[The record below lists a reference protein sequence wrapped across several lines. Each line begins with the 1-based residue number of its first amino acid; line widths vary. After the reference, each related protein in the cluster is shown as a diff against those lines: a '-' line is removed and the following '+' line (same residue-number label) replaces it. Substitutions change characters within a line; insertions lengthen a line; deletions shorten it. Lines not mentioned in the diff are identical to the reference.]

1 MDSNNSSSNAYWT
14 IMIYMAAD
22 DARGIPEAFKFL
34 AELHE
39 LKWLHLDLDD
49 NIIKKQNRNVHIV
62 LQAYTD
68 WSTDEGSDDFYA
80 RRFEIDPDFSLDKPK
95 VDRIRQPMGDGKTL
109 RDFIEWA
116 KKEYTSEHYLLL
128 LWGHGT
134 GSSMF
139 SLDLKNSFEG
149 LTKKVPSFTIYKLNA
164 NDKLNPRER
173 IKKIEDLVSEDSV
186 YFTDKENTKS
196 KKEID
201 LEICYTGKYDS
212 IVSDFITLRRR
223 KTKYYGDDKKNTV
236 FDIVTKDNNKSLSYD
251 SNRLRN
257 YLFFQSNLEALK
269 GSEIREALRSEENK
283 VDILMIMGC
292 CMQILEFAHEIKN
305 TSSYLI
311 ASEELIYFDGYN
323 YIDTFSNL
331 HEFPWMD
338 PRQLAKRIIQETPLK
353 ENYTVFERNSL
364 AISCVDLDKSNEM
377 VSSISDLAEKII
389 AITEKYPSFW
399 RRIKKARKQCRHFGE
414 GSYKYSF
421 IDLIWFFKMLHQAL
435 EKDTEISGTEDGK
448 ELKHLIVKTSDNIQ
462 SKYII
467 QSWIG
472 NKRTPRLID
481 KRSFGGHGVGI
492 YFPESKA
499 DHKKNEDLGLFF
511 VRDNANVNL
520 FSEDNKWNDF
530 IFKYMDI
537 NTDATNYPPEPE
549 NVNREERQKKMEV
562 YYKNSNLQKRAVKL
576 ELLKHFLKLLPPA
589 ASLPKSSL
597 MEPLPEPQ
605 KAIPKKSQKKMEFD
619 NKN

>member
-1 MDSNNSSSNAYWT
+1 MDSNNSSNNAYWT
-14 IMIYMAAD
+14 VMIYMAAD

-49 NIIKKQNRNVHIV
+49 NVIKKQNRKVRIV

-68 WSTDEGSDDFYA
+68 WSADEDSDDFYA
-80 RRFEIDPDFSLDKPK
+80 RRFEIDPDFSLDKPIFDK
-95 VDRIRQPMGDGKTL
+95 IRQPMGDGRTL
-109 RDFIEWA
+109 QDFIEWA
-116 KKEYTSEHYLLL
+116 KKEYPSEHSLLL

-139 SLDLKNSFEG
+139 SLDLKNSFED
-149 LTKKVPSFTIYKLNA
+149 LAKKVPSFTLYKLNPG
-164 NDKLNPRER
+164 DKLNPRER
-173 IKKIEDLVSEDSV
+173 IKKIEDLISEDSV
-186 YFTDKENTKS
+186 YFKDKV
-196 KKEID
+196 KEIE

-223 KTKYYGDDKKNTV
+223 KTKYYLDDKKNTV
-236 FDIVTKDNNKSLSYD
+236 FDIGTKDNNRSLSYD

-257 YLFFQSNLEALK
+257 YLYFQSNLEALK
-269 GSEIREALRSEENK
+269 GSEIREALRNEENK

-305 TSSYLI
+305 TSSYFI

-331 HEFPWMD
+331 NEFPWMD

-364 AISCVDLDKSNEM
+364 AISCVNLDRSNEM
-377 VSSISDLAEKII
+377 VSSISDLADKII
-389 AITEKYPSFW
+389 SITEKYDSFW
-399 RRIKKARKQCRHFGE
+399 KLIRKARKQCRHFGE

-421 IDLIWFFKMLHQAL
+421 IDLIWFFRMLHQAL
-435 EKDTEISGTEDGK
+435 ENDTEFSIIEEGK
-448 ELKHLIVKTSDNIQ
+448 ELKDLILKTSHDIQ

-467 QSWIG
+467 ESWIG

-520 FSEDNKWNDF
+520 FSENNKWNDF
-530 IFKYMDI
+530 IFKYMDKY
-537 NTDATNYPPEPE
+537 TSATNYPPEPE
-549 NVNREERQKKMEV
+549 NVNREERQKKMEI
-562 YYKNSNLQKRAVKL
+562 YNKNSNLQKQAVKL
-576 ELLKHFLKLLPPA
+576 ELLQHFLKLLHWSRNLPRS
-589 ASLPKSSL
+589 AS
-597 MEPLPEPQ
+597 ME
-605 KAIPKKSQKKMEFD
+605 
-619 NKN
+619 